1 MEYDPHKPTI
11 LRNPNAK
18 KKNNEKVI
26 STNTSSNKTNFG
38 SGKKVHDD
46 DELPKQTLV
55 GKDIGLKI
63 SQARL
68 AKKFKQ
74 KDVAKYLNMDA
85 GLYQKYENGTAP
97 RNGQILNKLGRY
109 LGVKLTGKGV

>member
-1 MEYDPHKPTI
+1 MEYDNTKPVV
-11 LRNPNAK
+11 LRNPNIK
-18 KKNNEKVI
+18 KKTEKVLTSNT
-26 STNTSSNKTNFG
+26 STNKSNFG
-38 SGKKVHDD
+38 SGKKVRDD

-55 GKDIGLKI
+55 GKDTGLKI
-63 SQARL
+63 SQARQ

-74 KDVAKYLNMDA
+74 KDVAKYMNMDA

>member
-1 MEYDPHKPTI
+1 MEYDPHKPTV

-26 STNTSSNKTNFG
+26 STNASSNKTNFG

-68 AKKFKQ
+68 AKGYKQ

-109 LGVKLTGKGV
+109 LGIKLTGKGV

>member
-1 MEYDPHKPTI
+1 MENDPHKPTI

-18 KKNNEKVI
+18 KKNTEKVI
-26 STNTSSNKTNFG
+26 STNSTNKTNFG

-55 GKDIGLKI
+55 GKETGLKI

-68 AKKFKQ
+68 AKGFKQ
-74 KDVAKYLNMDA
+74 KDVAKYMNMDA

-97 RNGQILNKLGRY
+97 RNGQILNKLGKY
-109 LGVKLTGKGV
+109 LGIKLTGKGV

>member
-1 MEYDPHKPTI
+1 MDPYNSVTI
-11 LRNPNAK
+11 LRNLKNDK
-18 KKNNEKVI
+18 KTSKVLSNSKNNNI
-26 STNTSSNKTNFG
+26 ST
-38 SGKKVHDD
+38 GKKINE
-46 DELPKQTLV
+46 DEEIPKQTFV

-68 AKKFKQ
+68 AKGYKQ
-74 KDVAKYLNMDA
+74 KDVAKYMNMDA
-85 GLYQKYENGTAP
+85 TLYQKYENGTAP

>member
-18 KKNNEKVI
+18 KKNTQKVI
-26 STNTSSNKTNFG
+26 STTNNKSNFG
-38 SGKKVHDD
+38 SGKKIKDE

-55 GKDIGLKI
+55 GKETGLKI

-68 AKKFKQ
+68 AKRFKQ
-74 KDVAKYLNMDA
+74 KDVAKYMNMDA

-97 RNGQILNKLGRY
+97 RNGQILNKLGKY
-109 LGVKLTGKGV
+109 LGIKLTGKGV